1 VGNGVDTK
9 VGCVT
14 RVAITVHLAEGMP
27 AERMPVERMPAE
39 RMPAERMPAERMPAE
54 RMPAER
60 MPAYFPQPSDLLLGA
75 SGTTQESPR
84 R

>member
-1 VGNGVDTK
+1 MGNGVDTK
-9 VGCVT
+9 VGGAT
-14 RVAITVHLAEGMP
+14 SVAITVQLAEGMP
-27 AERMPVERMPAE
+27 AEKMPAE

-54 RMPAER
+54 TMPAH
-60 MPAYFPQPSDLLLGA
+60 FPQPSDLLLGA